1 MNLKETAASVAAL
14 IGCLLIA
21 AEFVALAVMLA
32 PR

>member
-21 AEFVALAVMLA
+21 AEILALAIMLA